1 MEGMRQNTKVF
12 AMIEESVYV
21 LKLALR
27 SVLLAAWKTGFD
39 VDEFSE
45 AAIDAMPEDRSFDP
59 AYAGQAAL
67 AI

>member
-1 MEGMRQNTKVF
+1 
-12 AMIEESVYV
+12 MIEDSVYM

-27 SVLLAAWKTGFD
+27 SVLLAAWKTGLD

-45 AAIDAMPEDRSFDP
+45 AAIEAMPEDLSFDP

-67 AI
+67 AIEVAIDALQV